1 MRTAFHLTL
10 SDGGHARPRGGR
22 RVDQDA
28 ALASAVA
35 LCIRRAPGQKSRHL
49 HRLSSGEKPIGR
61 GLFAAV
67 EELADCGAILD
78 DAQQLELRDAIA
90 EFSSTLSSA
99 LLSIVDR
106 RWGRPTP
113 PTTPARAVRRA
124 A

>member
-1 MRTAFHLTL
+1 MRTALHLTL
-10 SDGGHARPRGGR
+10 SDGGTARMRGSTR
-22 RVDQDA
+22 IAQDA
-28 ALASAVA
+28 ALAGAVA

-67 EELADCGAILD
+67 EELAECGAILD

-90 EFSSTLSSA
+90 EFSTTLSSA
-99 LLSIVDR
+99 LLAIVDR

-113 PTTPARAVRRA
+113 PSSPARAVRRA